1 MAEIYSDNFP
11 LNETICK
18 DCAFRLSRLVSPID
32 PASFGISEEDLI
44 AMDISENEEINIEA
58 HTCLIANSDMD
69 YIVKDCSHFRKI
81 GQGNILINN
90 PFEI

>member
-18 DCAFRLSRLVSPID
+18 NCAFRLSRIVSPID
-32 PASFGISEEDLI
+32 PTSFGISEEDLI
-44 AMDISENEEINIEA
+44 EMDVSEDEEINIEA
-58 HTCLIANSDMD
+58 HTCLILHSDMD
-69 YIVKDCSHFRKI
+69 YIVKDCSHFRKMEA
-81 GQGNILINN
+81 GSILINN